1 MLGRT
6 WPIVVATCVMLAACV
21 DDQQALQ
28 TSDPIYTMVFFATD
42 SVSLN
47 KRAQDQ
53 LTNTVRDPTPPIK
66 AALQPNSKAKICV
79 TGHTDKVGPET
90 INKEVGQRRADA
102 VAKYLVELGVP
113 QQRIV
118 TESLGS
124 SKPLVVTAPG
134 TSEISNRRV
143 EVVFGC

>member
-6 WPIVVATCVMLAACV
+6 WPIVVATCATLAACL

-79 TGHTDKVGPET
+79 TGHTDRVGPET
-90 INKEVGQRRADA
+90 INKEVAQRRADA

-118 TESLGS
+118 TASLGS

-134 TSEISNRRV
+134 TPEISNRRV

>member
-1 MLGRT
+1 MVRRG
-6 WPIVVATCVMLAACV
+6 WPIVVASCALLAACL

-53 LTNTVRDPTPPIK
+53 LANTVSNPTPPIK

-90 INKEVGQRRADA
+90 INKEVAQRRADA
-102 VAKYLVELGVP
+102 VAKYLMELGVP

-118 TESLGS
+118 TASLGS

-134 TSEISNRRV
+134 TPEISNRRV

>member
-1 MLGRT
+1 MLGRA
-6 WPIVVATCVMLAACV
+6 WPIVVATCATLAACV

-28 TSDPIYTMVFFATD
+28 TSDPIYTMVFFASDT
-42 SVSLN
+42 VALN
-47 KRAQDQ
+47 KRAKDQ
-53 LTNTVRDPTPPIK
+53 LSYTVNNPTPPIK
-66 AALQPNSKAKICV
+66 AVLQPNSKATICV
-79 TGHTDKVGPET
+79 TGHTDKAGPET
-90 INKEVGQRRADA
+90 INKQVAQRRADA

-118 TESLGS
+118 TASLGS

-134 TSEISNRRV
+134 ASEIANRRV

>member
-1 MLGRT
+1 MLRRA
-6 WPIVVATCVMLAACV
+6 WPIVVASCALLAACL

-53 LTNTVRDPTPPIK
+53 LANTISNPTPPIK

-90 INKEVGQRRADA
+90 INKEVAQRRADA

-118 TESLGS
+118 TASLGS

-134 TSEISNRRV
+134 TPEISNRRV

>member
-1 MLGRT
+1 MRRRA
-6 WPIVVATCVMLAACV
+6 WPIVIAMCGALVAC

-42 SVSLN
+42 SVTLS

-53 LTNTVRDPTPPIK
+53 LNHAVTNPTPPIK

-90 INKEVGQRRADA
+90 INKEVAQRRADA
-102 VAKYLVELGVP
+102 VAKYLVGLGVP
-113 QQRIV
+113 EQRIV
-118 TESLGS
+118 TTSLGS
-124 SKPLVVTAPG
+124 SKPLVVTGPG
-134 TSEISNRRV
+134 TPEISNRRV

>member
-1 MLGRT
+1 
-6 WPIVVATCVMLAACV
+6 MLAACL

-53 LTNTVRDPTPPIK
+53 LTNTVMEPTPPIK

-90 INKEVGQRRADA
+90 VNQEVGQRRADA
-102 VAKYLVELGVP
+102 VAKYLVGLGVP
-113 QQRIV
+113 ERRIA
-118 TESLGS
+118 TASLGS
-124 SKPLVVTAPG
+124 SKLLVVTGPG
-134 TSEISNRRV
+134 IPEISNRRV

>member
-1 MLGRT
+1 MLGRA
-6 WPIVVATCVMLAACV
+6 WPIVVASCAMLTACV

-42 SVSLN
+42 SVTLN

-53 LTNTVRDPTPPIK
+53 LSHTVNNPTPPIK

-102 VAKYLVELGVP
+102 VAKYLVGLGVP
-113 QQRIV
+113 EQRIV
-118 TESLGS
+118 TASLGS
-124 SKPLVVTAPG
+124 SKPLVVTGPG

>member
-1 MLGRT
+1 MLGKA
-6 WPIVVATCVMLAACV
+6 WPIVVATCATLAACV

-28 TSDPIYTMVFFATD
+28 TSDPIYTMVFFPTD
-42 SVSLN
+42 SVTLN
-47 KRAQDQ
+47 KRAKDQ
-53 LTNTVRDPTPPIK
+53 LSYTVNNPTPPIK
-66 AALQPNSKAKICV
+66 AALQPNAKAKICV
-79 TGHTDKVGPET
+79 TGHTDKVGSET
-90 INKEVGQRRADA
+90 INKDVAQRRADA

-124 SKPLVVTAPG
+124 SKPLVVTARG
-134 TSEISNRRV
+134 TSEIANRRV

>member
-1 MLGRT
+1 MLRRA
-6 WPIVVATCVMLAACV
+6 WPIVVATCAMSADCV
-21 DDQQALQ
+21 DHQQALQ

-53 LTNTVRDPTPPIK
+53 LTNTVNNPTPPIK

-90 INKEVGQRRADA
+90 INKEVAQRRADA

-134 TSEISNRRV
+134 TPEISNRRV

>member
-1 MLGRT
+1 MPGRA
-6 WPIVVATCVMLAACV
+6 WPIVVATGAMLTACV

-53 LTNTVRDPTPPIK
+53 LTNTVNNPTPPIK

-90 INKEVGQRRADA
+90 INKEVAQRRADA
-102 VAKYLVELGVP
+102 VAKYLVEQGVP

-118 TESLGS
+118 TASLGS

-134 TSEISNRRV
+134 TPEISNRRV